1 MRPLSEHDLS
11 DWGKASPGSFKYIV
25 EVTISFAGV
34 INLVLPSGELLLGA
48 IRVVITGSV
57 WKRANIVPHVSH
69 GVSLLT
75 FLGGMWLPLNLP
87 LGCEKDWAEV
97 GKEGRGGKGEQ
108 RCGCHPG

>member
-11 DWGKASPGSFKYIV
+11 DWGKASPGSFEYIV

-48 IRVVITGSV
+48 IRVVITGSI

-69 GVSLLT
+69 GVPLLT

-87 LGCEKDWAEV
+87 LGCEKD
-97 GKEGRGGKGEQ
+97 
-108 RCGCHPG
+108 